1 MAPERA
7 FHGSFT
13 TGFSNDSC
21 LLDGC
26 QTTANL
32 QGVRRN
38 LDFGKPFRRFATM
51 TDLNSESFS
60 DRQSSNQVQTG
71 KSKRVQKNRP
81 IVYNEM
87 DRALRTFM
95 ALRRHSPHKM
105 DPRVA
110 LFPEQAK
117 SDSSND
123 TPADPLADLA
133 LVHTLISAFFG
144 NDDHVNGHDT
154 LKKILRHPAL
164 EPLEEAARFAAT
176 QYIFQAHLAYRR
188 RTAGGYWVLPEIGA
202 AHP

>member
-32 QGVRRN
+32 QGGRRN
-38 LDFGKPFRRFATM
+38 FDFGKPFRRFATM

-95 ALRRHSPHKM
+95 TAQ
-105 DPRVA
+105 DG
-110 LFPEQAK
+110 
-117 SDSSND
+117 
-123 TPADPLADLA
+123 
-133 LVHTLISAFFG
+133 SAGCSFS
-144 NDDHVNGHDT
+144 
-154 LKKILRHPAL
+154 R
-164 EPLEEAARFAAT
+164 
-176 QYIFQAHLAYRR
+176 
-188 RTAGGYWVLPEIGA
+188 AGEIR
-202 AHP
+202 